1 MLPHA
6 LPASDATV
14 CNAPT
19 IQFKERFP
27 YPKPTQVRVS
37 TISAVSFLNA
47 DIDFRAL
54 YYALPLIPEDA
65 PEHVLGVFCVKYYDK
80 QYDEETRKKTITRY
94 IRTCT
99 SAGETEQVDVVDK
112 YFQNQT
118 TLIWRYRAE
127 CGTLKRTNGFVFNN
141 GKVKGV
147 GLKCN
152 EDITNSFYALRDYLI
167 IHLPLLRKDA
177 LKLVA
182 TRGIDDNG
190 TTTDVSEE
198 IRVVV
203 HKRAQHTTQHPA
215 ATTTTT
221 AVAKKPVGGLVPLLP
236 PTSDLWLYGT
246 RATMYNTDYSANFK
260 INREALYHVVLDK
273 YELHESEFEPDI
285 YPAVKIKFAWNYD
298 YLHGT
303 TAHECTAG
311 VCYCTK
317 PCRGKGSGH
326 GNGQCKVVTVCVFGN
341 DAPKRHDA
349 KVIITGAN
357 EYRQVEEVYAF
368 INALLAREYETVF
381 YREPYLVGG
390 AAAAESVV

>member
-1 MLPHA
+1 MLPHQA
-6 LPASDATV
+6 IA
-14 CNAPT
+14 APPS

-94 IRTCT
+94 IRTRT

-167 IHLPLLRKDA
+167 SHLPLLRKDA
-177 LKLVA
+177 LKLIA

-190 TTTDVSEE
+190 ATTDVSEE

-203 HKRAQHTTQHPA
+203 HKRANAVQPA
-215 ATTTTT
+215 VQS
-221 AVAKKPVGGLVPLLP
+221 AVPALP

-246 RATMYNTDYSANFK
+246 RATMYNTDYSAKFK

-368 INALLAREYETVF
+368 FNALLQREYETVF

-390 AAAAESVV
+390 K